1 MPIPPQELA
10 ETMYSTVAESMGKRN
25 LKPNELI
32 KETIARFPAGA
43 VTKDDC
49 KQALRLLI
57 DSGRCVYSFYGESY
71 VTLPHREGA
80 ANE

>member
-1 MPIPPQELA
+1 MPIAPEELA
-10 ETMYSTVAESMGKRN
+10 ETMYATVAESMGKRN

-32 KETIARFPAGA
+32 KETVGRYPPGA
-43 VTKDDC
+43 CTKDDC
-49 KQALRLLI
+49 KHALRLLI

>member
-1 MPIPPQELA
+1 MPIPREELA
-10 ETMYSTVAESMGKRN
+10 EAMYATVAESMGKRN

-32 KETIARFPAGA
+32 RETIARYPAGSC
-43 VTKDDC
+43 TKDDC

-57 DSGRCVYSFYGESY
+57 DAGRCVYAFYGESY
-71 VTLPHREGA
+71 VTLPHVEGA